1 MQRPDLTIITVT
13 YNAGAFLERTLESV
27 KRSIEEVAKPDQL
40 EYLLMDGASTDNTIE
55 IAVRYQQTLEL
66 KISSEPDRGLY
77 DAMNKGLNLATGKYV
92 WFLNAG
98 DEVYDNNTLGE
109 LLTALKS
116 DADIYYSDTLFVSA
130 EGESLGLRSEVTPHS
145 LPHVIS
151 WKDMALG
158 MKICHQAFI
167 AKRDLCSFFETDNLS
182 ADLDWEI
189 AAMKRAGSIVYLR
202 FVLCRYLLGG
212 LSAQKRGQSLTD
224 RWRVLRRHFGWG
236 AAALNHARIALR
248 GLSFFLKKGK
258 YW

>member
-1 MQRPDLTIITVT
+1 MQRPCLTIITVT

-27 KRSIEEVAKPDQL
+27 VNGVAEIEEPGL
-40 EYLLMDGASTDNTIE
+40 IEYLLIDGASTDNTLA
-55 IAVRYQQTLEL
+55 IAACYQDTLKL
-66 KISSEPDRGLY
+66 KVFSGPDKGLY
-77 DAMNKGLNLATGKYV
+77 DAMNKGLQLATGTYV

-98 DEVYDNNTLGE
+98 DEVYDRGTPAR
-109 LLTALKS
+109 LLAALHS
-116 DADIYYSDTLFVSA
+116 GADIYYSDALFVSA
-130 EGESLGLRSEVTPHS
+130 GGEALGLRSEVTPHT
-145 LPHVIS
+145 LPETIS

-167 AKRDLCSFFETDNLS
+167 VKRELAPVFDTGNLS

-189 AAMKRAGSIVYLR
+189 AAMKKAAVIEYLD

-212 LSAQKRGQSLTD
+212 LSAQKRTRSLSD

-236 AAALNHARIALR
+236 AAVLNHIKIAAR
-248 GLSFFLKKGK
+248 GLSFYMKKGK

>member
-1 MQRPDLTIITVT
+1 MQRPLLTIVTVT

-27 KRSIEEVAKPDQL
+27 VNGLAETAEGSLI
-40 EYLLMDGASTDNTIE
+40 EYLLIDGASTDNTRE
-55 IAVRYQQTLEL
+55 IAARYEDALRL
-66 KISSEPDRGLY
+66 KILSEPDNGLY
-77 DAMNKGLNLATGKYV
+77 DAMNKGLRLAAGRYV

-98 DEVYDNNTLGE
+98 DEVYDRSTPGR
-109 LLTALKS
+109 LLSALRS
-116 DADIYYSDTLFVSA
+116 EADIYYSDALFVSA
-130 EGESLGLRSEVTPHS
+130 GGEVLGLRSEVTPHS
-145 LPHVIS
+145 LPETIS

-167 AKRDLCSFFETDNLS
+167 VKRELAPVFETDNLS

-189 AAMKRAGSIVYLR
+189 AAMKKAVTIECLG

-212 LSAQKRGQSLTD
+212 LSTQKHTRSLSD

-236 AAALNHARIALR
+236 PAVLNHIKIAVR
-248 GLSFFLKKGK
+248 GLLFYMKKGK